1 MVARQTVRTES
12 SSLHSIDMEIQIMS
26 TTENTSP
33 NVQPN
38 TTSSMKKTELEN
50 VHRNPNES
58 SDPIISNQNA
68 CGKYPSSHLCMALH
82 EQCYQE
88 SSSSSSSPTFLTT
101 LKYYLN
107 SKLFLTSGFI
117 FIETAMGFQWS
128 CNI

>member
-1 MVARQTVRTES
+1 
-12 SSLHSIDMEIQIMS
+12 MEIQIMS

-38 TTSSMKKTELEN
+38 TTSSMRKSELEN
-50 VHRNPNES
+50 VCTASNHRNPNES
-58 SDPIISNQNA
+58 SDPIVSNQNA

-88 SSSSSSSPTFLTT
+88 SSTSSPTFLTI